1 MALVAL
7 FYGRLRRARASLK
20 AKVEVVKVAL
30 RAAYGIYFLVIEPFH
45 LSTLTRAFYHNE

>member
-20 AKVEVVKVAL
+20 AKVEVKEVFKEVCIMYL
-30 RAAYGIYFLVIEPFH
+30 GRAEYFHYL
-45 LSTLTRAFYHNE
+45 L